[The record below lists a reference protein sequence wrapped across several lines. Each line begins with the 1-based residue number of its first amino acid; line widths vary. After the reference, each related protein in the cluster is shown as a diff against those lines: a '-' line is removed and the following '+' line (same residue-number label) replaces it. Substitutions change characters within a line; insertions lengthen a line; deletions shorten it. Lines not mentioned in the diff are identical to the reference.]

1 MGSTSRASPPD
12 RLTDKASKNREATPR
27 DAATLILL
35 RRDGDGGPRVLMGR
49 RGGKARFMPSKIVF
63 PGGAV
68 DPDDSALEPREK
80 LSADCAQR
88 LSKESA
94 VRSEVLALAAIR
106 ETFEETGLAIGAP
119 DPDAIAR
126 SAAAPSGWRGFLAR
140 GLEPRLDALT
150 FMFRAVTPP
159 AAPIRFDARFF
170 LADVSAIAGDPDDF
184 SGASDEL
191 ADLSWMRVANAQALE
206 PPFITGIV
214 LAEIA
219 ALVERGRP
227 DGAPFF
233 RHEGGQSRFEIL

>member
-1 MGSTSRASPPD
+1 M
-12 RLTDKASKNREATPR
+12 TPR
-27 DAATLILL
+27 DAATLILM
-35 RRDGDGGPRVLMGR
+35 RRDGDGAPRVLMGR

-68 DPDDSALEPREK
+68 DPDDAAYAPRQT

-88 LSKESA
+88 LSKDSA
-94 VRSEVLALAAIR
+94 ARPETLALAALR
-106 ETFEETGLAIGAP
+106 ETFEETGLAIGVSDLGA
-119 DPDAIAR
+119 AER
-126 SAAAPSGWRGFLAR
+126 SASAPEGWKAFLAR
-140 GLEPRLDALT
+140 GLEPRLETLT

-159 AAPIRFDARFF
+159 AAPLRFDARFF
-170 LADVSAIAGDPDDF
+170 LTDISAVAGDPDDF
-184 SGASDEL
+184 SGASGEL
-191 ADLSWMRVANAQALE
+191 ADLDWMRVSDAQALE

-219 ALVERGRP
+219 ALAERGRS